1 MKYLAFILALILAA
15 CSPSVPRAIV
25 APPTV
30 IGKVDTKPVESAT
43 VKVSDGAEKVAE
55 ANRKAR
61 EASNKASDT
70 TVLLRAA
77 MDRAKALADDSEAL
91 RQAFLASDDLAAQ
104 LSEQLNQG
112 IESLRNAETE
122 SNHLREGIK
131 SLSSEVSALKSSAAV
146 NAIQADAIKAENKT
160 LRDEI
165 QKLADIPNKLVIA
178 DDKLKWWRKAAWIT
192 WGILTVFLVAKFF
205 GTAILTYAR
214 ARI

>member
-1 MKYLAFILALILAA
+1 MKTLSTLILALVLASCA
-15 CSPSVPRAIV
+15 TPPPRAIL
-25 APPTV
+25 PPKTE
-30 IGKVDTKPVESAT
+30 IGKVDTAPVESAT
-43 VKVSDGAEKVAE
+43 VRVSDGAEKVAE

-77 MDRAKALADDSEAL
+77 MDRAKALAEGSEAL

-112 IESLRNAETE
+112 IEALRNAETE

-146 NAIQADAIKAENKT
+146 NAIQADAIRAENKT

-165 QKLADIPNKLVIA
+165 EKLSDMPDKLAKMEQKNDTLA
-178 DDKLKWWRKAAWIT
+178 WWTKR
-192 WGILTVFLVAKFF
+192 L
-205 GTAILTYAR
+205 AILSGALAVIIAGLAYLLLKP
-214 ARI
+214 